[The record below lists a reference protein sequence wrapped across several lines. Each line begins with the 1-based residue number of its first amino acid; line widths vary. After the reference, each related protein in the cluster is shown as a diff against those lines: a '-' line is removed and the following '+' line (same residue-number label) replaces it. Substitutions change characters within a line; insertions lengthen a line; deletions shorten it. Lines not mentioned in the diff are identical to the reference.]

1 METPNNRYNVREIC
15 LDCQLD
21 YPQSTFNFCKGKKI
35 TISYQDS
42 NNLYHRT
49 TSDSEFKI
57 IHQTKTEKNYYNNTH
72 KIEPHQFRESH
83 QFSYNY
89 FIDGNI
95 VDDTTFHKVLYFLKQ
110 TDSLSSISSYENF
123 LEELDV
129 YEKWIFKTKEKSYYI
144 IVLRNQTGNEIII
157 DTKDNELE
165 AVRFIDD
172 YDKSKIPEG
181 YKMGYFW
188 TQVVL
193 E

>member
-1 METPNNRYNVREIC
+1 MKASNNQYNVQEIC
-15 LDCQLD
+15 LDCQLN

-35 TISYQDS
+35 TINYQDS
-42 NNLYHRT
+42 NNIYHKT
-49 TSDSEFKI
+49 TSDSEFKL
-57 IHQTKTEKNYYNNTH
+57 IHQTKTEKNYYNNAH
-72 KIEPHQFRESH
+72 KIHSPKESR

-95 VDDTTFHKVLYFLKQ
+95 VDDTTFYKVLYLLKQ
-110 TDSLSSISSYENF
+110 ADSLISISSYEDF
-123 LEELDV
+123 LEELNV
-129 YEKWIFKTKEKSYYI
+129 YEKWIFNAKEKSYYV
-144 IVLRNQTGNEIII
+144 IVLRNRTGNEIII

-165 AVRFIDD
+165 AERFIDD

-188 TQVVL
+188 TQAVL